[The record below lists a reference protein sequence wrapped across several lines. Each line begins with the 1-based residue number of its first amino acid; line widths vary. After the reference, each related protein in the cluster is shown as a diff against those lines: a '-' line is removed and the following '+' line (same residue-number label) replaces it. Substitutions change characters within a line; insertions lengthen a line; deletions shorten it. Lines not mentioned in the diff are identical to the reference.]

1 MKKIVIILTM
11 LVPLFFTFGCGKAP
25 EKRTAHLGNVDY
37 AHSWEGAGYMSED
50 AEASY
55 STPEAYRDVSNLFG
69 NARVQSASN
78 QSASSGL
85 PESSLFADL
94 PDTERKLVKRA
105 NVSFR
110 VDNLEKADATVTSLL
125 ETFNGYS
132 ATTTISENS
141 HFYSLRIPAPQYDV
155 FLTEMNGIGR
165 LTNRSESTE
174 DVTLHYYD
182 LESRLGSKREL
193 LRTYQSYL
201 RRANN
206 MEEILAVE
214 AQISNL
220 QQDIESTGTQ
230 LRYLANQVNYATI
243 GLRLYGPAAAVSYQH
258 ESFGDKIKQLFGG
271 FGGFLSTVAII
282 LLGIVVYGIPSLAI
296 AILLFWLL
304 FGRIGLLKKL
314 WRLVMV
320 KKQG

>member
-11 LVPLFFTFGCGKAP
+11 LVPMFFYFGCGKAP

-55 STPEAYRDVSNLFG
+55 YAPAYREVSNLFG
-69 NARVQSASN
+69 NARVQSASV
-78 QSASSGL
+78 QSTPSGL
-85 PESSLFADL
+85 PESGLSADL

-105 NVSFR
+105 NVSLR

-141 HFYSLRIPAPQYDV
+141 HFYSLRIPAHQYDV
-155 FLTEMNGIGR
+155 FLTEMNGIGK
-165 LTNRSESTE
+165 LTHRSESTE
-174 DVTLHYYD
+174 DVTLRYYD

-243 GLRLYGPAAAVSYQH
+243 ELRLHGPAAAASYQH

-314 WRLVMV
+314 WQLVMV